1 MIGIVTFQSAFVQR
15 FKYPYGTFLTQISN
29 TSNLTDIIVCQDV
42 VYQLL
47 QNGTVQALGYK
58 PSLLGENTQ
67 YIFANTNLKNVKK
80 LYCYSFDLW
89 YISTT
94 DELFFEQYDEVTGLS
109 IFTNSLENVYLP
121 TGIPV
126 QNIKQIVGNLDSL
139 QFILTS
145 NSIFVTGS
153 QSVRQIFNGDATG
166 IDNAYLKLP
175 LVLNASNIESI
186 DLTPSMAYLF
196 VYMNNGDVF
205 ALGDNINGVLT
216 TADNMCE
223 RKVGSNITRVSV
235 GYSQIRQQMTMY
247 YLQNNN
253 LYMYDP
259 KAIDKQVLVQNQVF
273 DYQHQDI
280 DFYGLN
286 NLQKN
291 IIVIS
296 NQSIIDI
303 SEDITIY
310 TNGTDYYCAKNA
322 TDPRCVKQLKG
333 EDTQCYTNGILL
345 RTEPFCNL
353 LNCNDPVPD
362 PSHGY
367 DQNDCSPQYCAGA
380 QAQNNTCQAIVCY
393 KQYRYRSFLPH
404 CTQTYI
410 NHKYIN
416 EFTNSSKLSFV
427 NGLLF
432 TNQSTPSI
440 PEVTPSKQA
449 KLSLSIG
456 AVAGVTAGGCAILF
470 IIVFTSVV
478 YCYKRNTKRSLTSV
492 KIINESKKNFKQ
504 VNKLPQI
511 ESKQIKIIKP
521 LQANQPGMI

>member
-1 MIGIVTFQSAFVQR
+1 MIGIITYQSAFVQR

-29 TSNLTDIIVCQDV
+29 ASNLTDIIVCQDV

-47 QNGTVQALGYK
+47 QNGTVQGLGYK
-58 PSLLGENTQ
+58 PSLLSENTQ

-80 LYCYSFDLW
+80 LYCYNSDLW

-94 DELFFEQYDEVTGLS
+94 NELFFEQYDEVTGLT
-109 IFTNSLENVYLP
+109 IFTHSLENIYLP

-126 QNIKQIVGNLDSL
+126 QNIKQIVGNDSL

-145 NSIFVTGS
+145 NSIYVTGT

-166 IDNAYLKLP
+166 IDDTYLKLP

-205 ALGDNINGVLT
+205 ALGDNTNGVLS

-247 YLQNNN
+247 YMQNNN

-259 KAIDKQVLVQNQVF
+259 KAIDKCVLVQNQVF
-273 DYQHQDI
+273 DYQHHDI
-280 DFYGLN
+280 EFYGLN

-303 SEDITIY
+303 SEDVTIY
-310 TNGTDYYCAKNA
+310 TNGTDYYCVKNA
-322 TDPRCVKQLKG
+322 TDPRCIYNHIQL
-333 EDTQCYTNGILL
+333 
-345 RTEPFCNL
+345 
-353 LNCNDPVPD
+353 
-362 PSHGY
+362 
-367 DQNDCSPQYCAGA
+367 
-380 QAQNNTCQAIVCY
+380 
-393 KQYRYRSFLPH
+393 
-404 CTQTYI
+404 YI
-410 NHKYIN
+410 NN
-416 EFTNSSKLSFV
+416 
-427 NGLLF
+427 
-432 TNQSTPSI
+432 
-440 PEVTPSKQA
+440 
-449 KLSLSIG
+449 
-456 AVAGVTAGGCAILF
+456 
-470 IIVFTSVV
+470 
-478 YCYKRNTKRSLTSV
+478 
-492 KIINESKKNFKQ
+492 
-504 VNKLPQI
+504 
-511 ESKQIKIIKP
+511 
-521 LQANQPGMI
+521 